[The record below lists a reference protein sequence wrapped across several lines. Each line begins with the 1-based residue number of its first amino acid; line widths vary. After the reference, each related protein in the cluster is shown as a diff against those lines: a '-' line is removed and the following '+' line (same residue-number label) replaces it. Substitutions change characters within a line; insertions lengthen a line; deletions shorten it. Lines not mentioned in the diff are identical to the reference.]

1 MKNYS
6 LQKHLIRLG
15 AALALA
21 VSAVHAQAQNVLVT
35 FDLTQLQNNATSST
49 ITGSDGITT
58 LTVSTIDNWGGNT
71 GAIFVDGTN
80 GLMTGLDSTTSGLL
94 GLSFN
99 RDVNF
104 ESFNI
109 NTAIPDF
116 GNNNA
121 HFFVQDWDLQQTTQL
136 MLYRNIVTGSN
147 DFSAGIKAFDVTA
160 NSAWAFRSVV
170 FNTNGVP
177 VYWNSLSVLTT
188 VPEPASYAL
197 LLGFG
202 AFLFIMIRH
211 RIRR

>member
-104 ESFNI
+104 RASTSILLSPTLVIIMHIF
-109 NTAIPDF
+109 
-116 GNNNA
+116 
-121 HFFVQDWDLQQTTQL
+121 
-136 MLYRNIVTGSN
+136 LYRTGICN
-147 DFSAGIKAFDVTA
+147 KHH
-160 NSAWAFRSVV
+160 N
-170 FNTNGVP
+170 
-177 VYWNSLSVLTT
+177 
-188 VPEPASYAL
+188 
-197 LLGFG
+197 
-202 AFLFIMIRH
+202 
-211 RIRR
+211 